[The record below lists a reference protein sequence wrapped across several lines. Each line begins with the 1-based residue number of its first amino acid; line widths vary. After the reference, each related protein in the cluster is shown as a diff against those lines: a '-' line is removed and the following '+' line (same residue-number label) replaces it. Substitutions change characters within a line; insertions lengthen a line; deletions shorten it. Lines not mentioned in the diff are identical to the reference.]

1 MILYVDTVFF
11 VTMLS
16 VFAYPSLERADPGDW
31 DRFCRSEIPY
41 PLALVKATA
50 TTGKNNEPA
59 PAAAEARVLV
69 IRFDEQSGGT
79 VEPVSIPL
87 DAERYA
93 VQTELSLPRF
103 SPGRNVI
110 DLREILARRYL
121 KRRFEWLPDPALV
134 EEAVM
139 RSVVAAERLSTLD
152 LPKGAAHD

>member
-1 MILYVDTVFF
+1 MLYVF
-11 VTMLS
+11 S
-16 VFAYPSLERADPGDW
+16 YPSLERADPGAW

-41 PLALVKATA
+41 PLALASA
-50 TTGKNNEPA
+50 TTKTSKNPEPA
-59 PAAAEARVLV
+59 PTEARVLV

-93 VQTELSLPRF
+93 VRTELSLPRF
-103 SPGRNVI
+103 PTGRNVI

-121 KRRFEWLPDPALV
+121 KRRFEWLPDPTLV

-139 RSVVAAERLSTLD
+139 RSVVAAVRPSRLD
-152 LPKGAAHD
+152 LSKDVARID